1 MKSIGVLQKVLGIML
16 LAVFVCMNSL
26 AGPRSYSQAKAIAEK
41 QAAKLGIQIYEDNS
55 PACKAKSLGGGTSS
69 QAASYY
75 VFTNGEDKGFVIVS
89 GDDRLPEIVGYSDK
103 GTYKEQ
109 EDLPSAYLFY
119 LEEYKKMTDRL
130 LAGEEATI
138 SYLEEL
144 DAVKNAKAGNRQVVK
159 PLLGSIVYNQNAPFN
174 QMCPFYA
181 TDKRSATGCVATAMA
196 QIMSYYKYPSSLQA
210 DIEGY
215 TNNKTGITVE
225 GTQKGEK
232 YDWDNMLSNYNN
244 SYTEV
249 EANAVAKLMYHCGTA
264 IKTEYG
270 SSSAADVT
278 PQDWAKYFGYD
289 KDLLAKV
296 YRSHV
301 TLDKWESLIENELL
315 ARRPVLCS
323 GGGHEFICDGV
334 DANGLYHVNWGWGG
348 RYNGYFDIS
357 ALNPQYEGSNSADEA
372 TSHYSAID
380 ILIGIAPDNGKE
392 DAPLYTR
399 SYSHASVNKYED
411 ITWDTQTRKNCNE
424 VFSGSRKIWFINYT
438 YEYFKGYVALGVENE
453 KGELVLISKP
463 QELSIRERYDKGE
476 YLAVRTF
483 SFDYAFPV
491 GITKVMPVFSYDCE
505 SWKKCDSSFLLT
517 ATDTNIATTEISDY
531 ITATVTV
538 EDRAVRN
545 LPTQFNVTI
554 RNDMP
559 DEVFDIFSLY
569 ISDTRTK
576 PNKRSSFYAFTI
588 PAHGEITKSFFATPT
603 SEKIYFWLNKLN
615 YEVISGEFITTVEG
629 ETPVLTLT
637 EASSNATPNLYET
650 QNSYYYGNLV
660 KLPSTTEDKARFT
673 YAIQN
678 TGGKTCK
685 TCIVNISGISSGLSK
700 IITRTLTIDKGQT
713 VKLLIEVS
721 PEELESRFIDCRLKF
736 ANDGVDV
743 SSNLEGQKINFVND
757 NRYYPLS
764 VGTLWLYINDPNAT
778 QISLPSQN
786 LAFVKGGKGEICISY
801 AKAGRIMIYN
811 LAAQL
816 VKAMDVVPD
825 IVYSIPLPSGIYLI
839 DGKKVMVK

>member
-1 MKSIGVLQKVLGIML
+1 MKNYTRINKSIL
-16 LAVFVCMNSL
+16 LILLSSFVCISSL
-26 AGPRSYSQAKAIAEK
+26 AGPRSYAQAKAIAEK
-41 QAAKLGIQIYEDNS
+41 QAAKLGIQIDENSS

-249 EANAVAKLMYHCGTA
+249 EANAVAKLMYHCGAA

-296 YRSHV
+296 YRTHV

-315 ARRPVLCS
+315 AKRPVLCS

-463 QELSIRERYDKGE
+463 QELSIRERYDKGGVSGSKNFF
-476 YLAVRTF
+476 LRLCF
-483 SFDYAFPV
+483 S
-491 GITKVMPVFSYDCE
+491 C
-505 SWKKCDSSFLLT
+505 WH
-517 ATDTNIATTEISDY
+517 N
-531 ITATVTV
+531 
-538 EDRAVRN
+538 
-545 LPTQFNVTI
+545 
-554 RNDMP
+554 
-559 DEVFDIFSLY
+559 
-569 ISDTRTK
+569 
-576 PNKRSSFYAFTI
+576 
-588 PAHGEITKSFFATPT
+588 
-603 SEKIYFWLNKLN
+603 
-615 YEVISGEFITTVEG
+615 
-629 ETPVLTLT
+629 
-637 EASSNATPNLYET
+637 
-650 QNSYYYGNLV
+650 
-660 KLPSTTEDKARFT
+660 
-673 YAIQN
+673 
-678 TGGKTCK
+678 
-685 TCIVNISGISSGLSK
+685 
-700 IITRTLTIDKGQT
+700 
-713 VKLLIEVS
+713 
-721 PEELESRFIDCRLKF
+721 
-736 ANDGVDV
+736 
-743 SSNLEGQKINFVND
+743 
-757 NRYYPLS
+757 
-764 VGTLWLYINDPNAT
+764 
-778 QISLPSQN
+778 
-786 LAFVKGGKGEICISY
+786 
-801 AKAGRIMIYN
+801 
-811 LAAQL
+811 
-816 VKAMDVVPD
+816 
-825 IVYSIPLPSGIYLI
+825 
-839 DGKKVMVK
+839 